1 VDAAYRVEPGGDEM
15 AGSFAVPRGGVRRLA
30 LMQINAPAPRA
41 SLLAEDGTLI
51 RARQPLGGRAMEP
64 LIAWLQQAGAKF
76 GDLEIT
82 PHTDLID
89 QGVLDS
95 LEILRLVAFLEER
108 FRITVPVEEFVP
120 QNFRTPSTVAAM
132 VARLDTVRAQAA
144 APRH

>member
-1 VDAAYRVEPGGDEM
+1 
-15 AGSFAVPRGGVRRLA
+15 
-30 LMQINAPAPRA
+30 
-41 SLLAEDGTLI
+41 
-51 RARQPLGGRAMEP
+51 MEP

-76 GDLEIT
+76 GNLEIT

-132 VARLDTVRAQAA
+132 VARLDTLPGQAA
-144 APRH
+144 APTH